1 MLNWQNILVA
11 LIVFGAVAYVAR
23 RGFQRLRSF
32 RAGKGDSASSLCATG
47 CGSCGESQKP
57 STTPRTVFV
66 EIGRSKTLPRRTT
79 R

>member
-11 LIVFGAVAYVAR
+11 LIVLAAFCYVAR
-23 RGFQRLRSF
+23 RGMERLRSF
-32 RAGKGDSASSLCATG
+32 RASRGVSDGSSCETG

-57 STTPRTVFV
+57 SNTPRTVFV
-66 EIGRSKTLPRRTT
+66 EIGRSKTLSRRST

>member
-1 MLNWQNILVA
+1 MRGMLLNWQNILTA
-11 LIVFGAVAYVAR
+11 LIVLAALIYVSR
-23 RGFQRLRSF
+23 RAISRLRSL
-32 RAGKGDSASSLCATG
+32 RATRGIAAPCDTG

-66 EIGRSKTLPRRTT
+66 EIGRTKTSST

>member
-1 MLNWQNILVA
+1 MLDWQNILVA
-11 LIVFGAVAYVAR
+11 LIVLAAVGYVAR
-23 RGFQRLRSF
+23 RGLQRLRSF
-32 RAGKGDSASSLCATG
+32 RAGKGDSAADCATG
-47 CGSCGESQKP
+47 CGSCAESQKP